1 MRRRSLMLVGALA
14 LLAAACGTEG
24 GTDTTAAVDEPAATE
39 AVDTTTAETAAETT
53 TAETAVETTTAETM
67 AETTTGGSTDDA
79 AAGGGAMVTVAE
91 SAEGEILVDQ
101 EGFSLYLF
109 VPDGQGESTCY
120 DDCEA
125 NWPPLTGEA
134 EAGEGVDAALLG
146 STERTDGTTQAT
158 YDGWP
163 LYYFA
168 NDAAPGDVNGQ
179 GVNDVWFLVSPTGEG
194 IGMP

>member
-1 MRRRSLMLVGALA
+1 MRRRSLMLVGAVA

-24 GTDTTAAVDEPAATE
+24 GADTTAAVDEPAATE
-39 AVDTTTAETAAETT
+39 SVETTAAETVAET
-53 TAETAVETTTAETM
+53 TAAETMAETTTAETM
-67 AETTTGGSTDDA
+67 AETTTGGSA
-79 AAGGGAMVTVAE
+79 EEGAAGGGAMVTVAD
-91 SAEGEILVDQ
+91 SPEGEILVDQ

-109 VPDGQGESTCY
+109 VPDDQGESTCY

-125 NWPPLTGEA
+125 NWPPLTGEV

-146 STERTDGTTQAT
+146 TTERTDGTTQAT

-168 NDAAPGDVNGQ
+168 NDAAAGDVNGQ
-179 GVNDVWFLVSPTGEG
+179 GVNDVWFLVSPSGEG